1 MDYTK
6 ITDLAERIRHHRTA
20 ISACAV
26 GSRAV
31 LYDYMSQLQTDCTD
45 SMSHLALESE
55 PDEAVGIGEVLFLQT
70 IIVKLSDVPRN
81 LHTAVSVTPE
91 DPDSVLKFI
100 QTTEENWREYLGAKI
115 KFLNYLKSGD

>member
-6 ITDLAERIRHHRTA
+6 INDLAERTRRHRTA

-26 GSRAV
+26 GSRSV
-31 LYDYMSQLQTDCTD
+31 LYDYLSQLQSDCNDSMSQLV
-45 SMSHLALESE
+45 LESK
-55 PDEAVGIGEVLFLQT
+55 PDGAVGIGEVLFLP
-70 IIVKLSDVPRN
+70 IVTVMLSDVPRN

-100 QTTEENWREYLGAKI
+100 QITEENWREYVDAKI